1 MIQTI
6 QMIIFS
12 LIIIIIFHYLYES
25 IKSMLTTPVIK
36 NINLEDNELKSYL
49 TSKINVLNSN

>member
-12 LIIIIIFHYLYES
+12 LIVIIIFHYLYES
-25 IKSMLTTPVIK
+25 IKSMLTRPIIK

-49 TSKINVLNSN
+49 TSKINVLNTN